1 MRTTNLD
8 QIDIGDHCGRARFI
22 FLTRALSP
30 APFLPLLSSF
40 TRENARINASALGS
54 LFIHSLAHLFLI
66 HKTFQ
71 GHLQVLG
78 NVLRIPR
85 GTRLYAYPQRVS
97 IRWWGEQWRES
108 AGAFFHGQ
116 LLLLVLSKTRSDWF
130 QEMSHLI
137 LQFLTIF
144 NTCLPSLSLPMSFSY
159 FHHIL
164 GTFLCVYCTHFH
176 THLDTLDPHL
186 ANPPCN
192 RSEWH

>member
-22 FLTRALSP
+22 FPTRALSP
-30 APFLPLLSSF
+30 APSLPLLSSF
-40 TRENARINASALGS
+40 TRENAHINASALGS

-85 GTRLYAYPQRVS
+85 GTRLYTSPQGVS

-116 LLLLVLSKTRSDWF
+116 LLLLVLSNTRSDWF

-137 LQFLTIF
+137 LQFLTIC
-144 NTCLPSLSLPMSFSY
+144 NTCLPSLSMPMSFLFSS
-159 FHHIL
+159 
-164 GTFLCVYCTHFH
+164 HFRDLSVCLLH
-176 THLDTLDPHL
+176 TLPHT
-186 ANPPCN
+186 
-192 RSEWH
+192 S